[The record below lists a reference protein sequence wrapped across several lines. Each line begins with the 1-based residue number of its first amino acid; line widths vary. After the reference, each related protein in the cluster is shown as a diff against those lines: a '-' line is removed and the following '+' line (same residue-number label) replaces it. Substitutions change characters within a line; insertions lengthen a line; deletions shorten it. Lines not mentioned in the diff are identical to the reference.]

1 MKYAIDGW
9 MILGKEQRKFHK
21 EVEVENQ
28 KRALE
33 KVYAELGSNHRLHR
47 KEIKIESV
55 KEVA

>member
-33 KVYAELGSNHRLHR
+33 KVYAELGSNHRLNR

-55 KEVA
+55 KEVG

>member
-1 MKYAIDGW
+1 MKYAVDGL
-9 MILGKEQRKFHK
+9 MLLKKEQRKFHK

-33 KVYAELGSNHRLHR
+33 KVYAELGSNHRLSR

-55 KEVA
+55 KEVV